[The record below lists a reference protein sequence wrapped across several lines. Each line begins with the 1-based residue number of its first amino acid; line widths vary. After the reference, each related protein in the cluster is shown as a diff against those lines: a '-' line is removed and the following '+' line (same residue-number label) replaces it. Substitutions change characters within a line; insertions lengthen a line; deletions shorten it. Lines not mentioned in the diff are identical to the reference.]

1 MWKGRKFWS
10 WLAQVLMWCVIY
22 LLISPLPLGL
32 GGVALY
38 PYEPA
43 TVSIVLLYSL
53 LLHAF
58 IFYSYTYFFFPQYLI
73 SASIK
78 FYWTVNFSYL
88 LGITLLKTILDWL
101 FTSWVLTFA
110 DKGVQILGLNLETQ
124 ILDADAVPYTFLNW
138 FLLNLMSTAMILLI
152 VNAYNFIKDWWQN
165 RRARQ
170 KLENEKLKME
180 LSALKH
186 QINPHFLFNILNGLY
201 ALALKNDDDPT
212 ANGIEKLSGMMR
224 YVLYESN
231 DTFVPLEREIN
242 YIQNYIDL
250 QRLRVNKQVKILL
263 QVEGPIK
270 DQKVAP
276 MLFIPYIENAFKFG
290 ISTAKPSDIYIN
302 LKLEGNQLM
311 FEVENPIH
319 QTRTSDH
326 SGYEGIGLEN
336 VKKRLQLL
344 YPDRYLI
351 DIHNQGD
358 RFKVVLTLN
367 L

>member
-1 MWKGRKFWS
+1 
-10 WLAQVLMWCVIY
+10 MWCVIY

-38 PYEPA
+38 PYAPE
-43 TVSIVLLYSL
+43 TVSIIILYSL

-58 IFYSYTYFFFPQYLI
+58 IFYSYTFYFFPQYLETT
-73 SASIK
+73 SLK

-88 LGITLLKTILDWL
+88 LGISLLKTILDWL
-101 FTSWVLTFA
+101 LTSWVLAFA
-110 DKGVQILGLNLETQ
+110 DEGVKIMGLDLETQ
-124 ILDADAVPYTFLNW
+124 MLDESASPYSFLNW

-170 KLENEKLKME
+170 QLENEKLKME

-263 QVEGPIK
+263 QVDGPIN
-270 DQKVAP
+270 DQQVAP

-302 LKLEGNQLM
+302 FSLKKNTLR
-311 FEVENPIH
+311 FEIENPIH
-319 QTRTSDH
+319 QKKTSDH
-326 SGYEGIGLEN
+326 IGYEGIGLEN

-351 DIHNQGD
+351 DIDNQAD

>member
-1 MWKGRKFWS
+1 MWKGTKFWS
-10 WLAQVLMWCVIY
+10 WLGQVLIWCAIY
-22 LLISPLPLGL
+22 LLISPLPLKL

-38 PYEPA
+38 PYAAA

-58 IFYSYTYFFFPQYLI
+58 IFYSYTYFFFPQYLQ
-73 SASIK
+73 STSIK

-88 LGITLLKTILDWL
+88 AGISLLKTILDWM
-101 FTSWVLTFA
+101 FTTWVLTFA
-110 DKGVQILGLNLETQ
+110 AKGVKIIGLNLESQ
-124 ILDADAVPYTFLNW
+124 LLEGEAEPYTFLNW
-138 FLLNLMSTAMILLI
+138 LLLNLMSTAMVLLI

-170 KLENEKLKME
+170 QLENEKLKME

-231 DTFVPLEREIN
+231 DTFVPLEREIT

-263 QVEGPIK
+263 QVDGPIK
-270 DQKVAP
+270 NQQVAP

-290 ISTAKPSDIYIN
+290 ISTAKPSDIFIQLT
-302 LKLEGNQLM
+302 LKEDTLR

-319 QTRTSDH
+319 QKRTSDH

-351 DIHNQGD
+351 NIDNKAD